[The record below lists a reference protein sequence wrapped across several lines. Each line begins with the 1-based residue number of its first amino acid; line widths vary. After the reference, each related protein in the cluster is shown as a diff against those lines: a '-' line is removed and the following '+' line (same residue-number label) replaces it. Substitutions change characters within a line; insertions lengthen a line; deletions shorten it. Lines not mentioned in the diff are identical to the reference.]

1 MIWNWQKRSWPR
13 FTFKSPL
20 LAGAESRFLHQ
31 SGVFL
36 GALKHVSSEDKNILL
51 VDLISN
57 EALKTSAIEGQIL
70 NRDSLQ
76 SSIRRNFGLDTRNQ
90 KIPLAEQGIAEMT
103 VDLYKT
109 FADSLSRKQLF
120 AWHRMLMKGRRDLR
134 DLGRYRAHA
143 DPMQV
148 VSGPVHKPRVHF
160 EAPPTTAVPDEM
172 SRFVKWFNDT
182 APGGQSSLPA
192 LTRAGIAHL
201 YFVSIHPF
209 EDGNGRIGRA
219 IAEKALSQC
228 LGQPTLVALSHVIEA
243 HKKKYYGNL
252 EKNNKGCEVTD
263 WLLYFS
269 NTVLEA
275 QSYTQRWIDFLIEKS
290 KLYDKLHGKLNER
303 QEKVIAR
310 LFREGP
316 EGFQGGLSAE
326 KYIRITKTSRATATR
341 DLQDLVEKG
350 AVIKTGELKYTRYCL
365 AVADSERHFGR

>member
-1 MIWNWQKRSWPR
+1 MTWNWQKRSWPH

-20 LAGAESRFLHQ
+20 LAEAEARFLHQ

-36 GALKHVSSEDKNILL
+36 GALKHVSSEDKNTLL

-57 EALKTSAIEGQIL
+57 EALKTSAIEGEIL

-76 SSIRRNFGLDTRNQ
+76 SSIRRNFGLDTKNQ
-90 KIPLAEQGIAEMT
+90 KIPLAEQGIAEMM

-109 FADSLSRKQLF
+109 FANPLSGKQLF
-120 AWHRMLMKGRRDLR
+120 AWHRMLMEGRRDIR
-134 DLGRYRAHA
+134 NVGRYRTHA
-143 DPMQV
+143 EPMQV
-148 VSGPVHKPRVHF
+148 VSAPLSKPRVHF
-160 EAPPTTAVPDEM
+160 EAPPFAAVPDEM
-172 SRFVKWFNDT
+172 SQFVKWFNDT
-182 APGGQSSLPA
+182 AVGGRSPLPA

-228 LGQPTLVALSHVIEA
+228 LGHSTLIALSHVMEA
-243 HKKKYYGNL
+243 HKKDYYESL
-252 EKNNKGCEVTD
+252 EKNNKDHEVTD
-263 WLLYFS
+263 WLLYWS
-269 NTVLEA
+269 ATVLEA
-275 QSYTQRWIDFLIEKS
+275 QGYTQKLIDFLIEKS
-290 KLYDKLHGKLNER
+290 KLYDRLRGQLNER

-316 EGFQGGLSAE
+316 EGFKGGLSAE
-326 KYIRITKTSRATATR
+326 KYISIAKTSRATATR

-350 AVIKTGELKYTRYCL
+350 AIVKTGELKYTRYWL
-365 AVADSERHFGR
+365 AVSTSERQT